1 METADNQFA
10 SAYLSFYS
18 ETLDQNQITD
28 YLNRMVQPRLSS
40 VKGVQRADVL
50 GWPREFPK
58 DIPQQHNGCDCGV
71 FTLLF
76 ASYAGRAAPMAFSQA
91 DIDDFRVRIVHEL
104 LALRVD

>member
-1 METADNQFA
+1 MPP
-10 SAYLSFYS
+10 
-18 ETLDQNQITD
+18 
-28 YLNRMVQPRLSS
+28 QPLRFPAAARDLCCTRTPRPL
-40 VKGVQRADVL
+40 QRADVL